1 MTGNLWQVI
10 EYLKEPSLVAAVQQY
25 FGVKLPSDKKTDPV
39 ILKPFWFYLFTLGTA
54 LGDEIF
60 YASFI
65 PFWFWNID
73 GAVGRRVVCVW
84 TISMYIGMFF

>member
-1 MTGNLWQVI
+1 MTLWQAV
-10 EYLKEPSLVAAVQQY
+10 EYLKEPALVAAVQY
-25 FGVKLPSDKKTDPV
+25 FGVALASDKKCDPV
-39 ILKPFWFYLFTLGTA
+39 ILNSFWYYLFTLGTA

-84 TISMYIGMFF
+84 TICMYVGK